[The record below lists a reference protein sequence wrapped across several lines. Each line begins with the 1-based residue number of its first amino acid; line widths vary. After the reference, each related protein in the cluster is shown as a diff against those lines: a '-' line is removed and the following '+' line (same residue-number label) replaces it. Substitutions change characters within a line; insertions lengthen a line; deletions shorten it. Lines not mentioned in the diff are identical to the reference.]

1 MKQKELSLLDF
12 QKRFRSER
20 DCQQALLEARWP
32 EGFICG
38 ACGHDCAYLLSRRPI
53 MQCSLCRHQT
63 SVTAGTIFHKTRIP
77 LLIWFWMIYLVAQDK
92 GGASAS
98 RLAKQLD
105 IRYATVWSLL
115 HKIRSAMTKREENII
130 LDGLLEIDHAF
141 FGRAAT
147 AKKPL
152 KANNQSLALVMI
164 ERLGKRAGRLAISV
178 VSSANRDSIRAIVE
192 RRVKPE
198 QRIRSDGFS
207 ANYVMRSMG
216 HRLTAKTLPAEK
228 SCREL
233 PWVHLAI
240 ALAKRFLLGTYHGV
254 SSKYLQ
260 SYLDEFCYRFNRR
273 ASGNAHFT
281 RLLNACI
288 LANPT
293 NYAVLF
299 E

>member
-1 MKQKELSLLDF
+1 MKQKELTLLDF
-12 QKRFRSER
+12 QRHFRSER
-20 DCQQALLEARWP
+20 DCHEALIQARWP
-32 EGFICG
+32 SGFICP
-38 ACGHDCAYLLSRRPI
+38 ACGHDCSYLLSRRAI

-77 LLIWFWMIYLVAQDK
+77 LLIWFWMIYLVALDK

-98 RLAKQLD
+98 RLAKQLN
-105 IRYATVWSLL
+105 IRYATAWSLL
-115 HKIRSAMTKREENII
+115 HKIRSAMSKREENII
-130 LDGLLEIDHAF
+130 LEGLLEVDHAF

-152 KANNQSLALVMI
+152 KANNQALALVMI
-164 ERLGKRAGRLAISV
+164 ERLGSKAGRLAISV
-178 VSSANRDSIRAIVE
+178 IGSPSREHIQAVLQ

-198 QRIRSDGFS
+198 QRIRTDGFP
-207 ANYVMRSMG
+207 ANYVMHSMG
-216 HRLTAKTLPAEK
+216 HRLNAKVLPGSK
-228 SCREL
+228 SCRAL

-260 SYLDEFCYRFNRR
+260 RYLDEFCYRFNRR
-273 ASGNAHFT
+273 ASGNALFT
-281 RLLNACI
+281 RLLLACT

-293 NYAVLF
+293 PYAALF
-299 E
+299 G